1 MTNDEA
7 RLWLKE
13 TRLYD
18 ELDDFDREAINV
30 AIGAIEDLKVANEIV
45 KTQEQVIETDKQII
59 KNMEMIIRLLK
70 QEVKELGGTVE

>member
-18 ELDDFDREAINV
+18 VLDDFDKEAINV
-30 AIGAIEDLKVANEIV
+30 AIGAIEDLKVAKEI
-45 KTQEQVIETDKQII
+45 IETDKQII
-59 KNMEMIIRLLK
+59 KNMEMIIMLLK
-70 QEVKELGGTVE
+70 QEVKELGGAVE

>member
-18 ELDDFDREAINV
+18 VLDDFDKEAINV
-30 AIGAIEDLKVANEIV
+30 AIGAIEDLKVAKEI
-45 KTQEQVIETDKQII
+45 IETDKQII
-59 KNMEMIIRLLK
+59 KNMEMIIMLLK